1 MPQITKTFLTEPN
14 TVFPLTFERILVLC
28 SALYAALFQSFILP
42 SSRSMFA
49 ELRRGDDV
57 CVSVSVRGIEQLF
70 HPSFPLVSF
79 QMLLSFF
86 LPSFI
91 IRALGLSALPQS

>member
-57 CVSVSVRGIEQLF
+57 CVSVRGIEQLF